1 MAEPEH
7 PAEVYLERIS
17 REMKTMRELLGKVI
31 FYISEA
37 EAEVPEKMRRFMNY
51 MHDLHDIKYM
61 YEELGH
67 VVPPHH
73 LREMERCDDR
83 FRQLVEKQNEEGGTF
98 NKVRREMAND
108 PLNRWDHIKHLPP
121 PKENEVETR
130 QSADESNGL
139 DKDGAG
145 VQGNQPDLRE

>member
-1 MAEPEH
+1 VAEEET
-7 PAEVYLERIS
+7 EVTDDVTLVRIA
-17 REMKTMRELLGKVI
+17 RELKTMREMMSKII

-67 VVPPHH
+67 TVPVHQ

-83 FRQLVEKQNEEGGTF
+83 FRQLMVEQNAEGGTF
-98 NKVRREMAND
+98 NKVRREMAADTANK
-108 PLNRWDHIKHLPP
+108 WDHARFLEK
-121 PKENEVETR
+121 PKEPT
-130 QSADESNGL
+130 
-139 DKDGAG
+139 
-145 VQGNQPDLRE
+145 